1 METEHFL
8 IEDLLEKAK
17 IIREE
22 RRATHGDTWKLM
34 SVESL
39 KDFAK
44 SKIERYFYSR
54 DPDDIIDVLVYLEF
68 VERRFKKENRK

>member
-1 METEHFL
+1 MKTEHFL
-8 IEDLLEKAK
+8 IEDLLKEAK
-17 IIREE
+17 IIREK

-34 SVESL
+34 SAESL

-54 DPDDIIDVLVYLEF
+54 NHDDIVDTLVYLEF
-68 VERRFKKENRK
+68 MVRRFKKENQP